1 MRVLIIGF
9 GSIGRRHYEVLTN
22 LGHEVSILTKQ
33 DIKVEKLFS
42 DLNDAI
48 KSVEHDYVVI
58 ANNTDKHIETFSEI
72 RALGFT
78 GPILIEKPLSIDL
91 SYKDDISSQN
101 TFVAYNMRFNP
112 LLQRLRDEIRGEK
125 VISVVGYAG
134 QYLPHWRKESDYRDS
149 YSAFRSKGG
158 GVLRDFSHELD
169 YVTWLFGD
177 WKYVSA
183 LGGKFSNLDIDTEDS
198 FSIIFKTENCHSVIL
213 HLNYLSRSPKRNL
226 IVNTKNDSFELDF
239 IDKTFKKN
247 LKVESFDY
255 NRNYSYE
262 LQHEAILSENQSFL
276 CSYENARKTL
286 NFISKIETS
295 AEGITSK
302 WINNE

>member
-33 DIKVEKLFS
+33 DVKVEKMFS

-48 KSVEHDYVVI
+48 KSGRHDYVVI

-72 RALGFT
+72 RASGFM
-78 GPILIEKPLSIDL
+78 GPILIEKPLSVDL
-91 SYKDDISSQN
+91 NHKDDIPSRN
-101 TFVAYNMRFNP
+101 TYVAYNMRFNP

-134 QYLPHWRKESDYRDS
+134 QYLPHWRRESDYRDS
-149 YSAFRSKGG
+149 YSAFKSKGG

-169 YVTWLFGD
+169 YVIWLFGD

-183 LGGKFSNLDIDTEDS
+183 LGGKFSHLDIDTEDS
-198 FSIIFKTENCHSVIL
+198 FSILFETENCHSVFL
-213 HLNYLSRSPKRNL
+213 HFNYLSTSPKRNL

-239 IDKTFKKN
+239 VDKTFKKN
-247 LKVESFDY
+247 SKVESFEYD
-255 NRNYSYE
+255 RNYSYK
-262 LQHEAILSENQSFL
+262 LQHEAILSENLSFL
-276 CSYENARKTL
+276 CSYEDARKTL
-286 NFISKIETS
+286 NFISKIEASAGGKTS
-295 AEGITSK
+295 I
-302 WINNE
+302 WMNNE